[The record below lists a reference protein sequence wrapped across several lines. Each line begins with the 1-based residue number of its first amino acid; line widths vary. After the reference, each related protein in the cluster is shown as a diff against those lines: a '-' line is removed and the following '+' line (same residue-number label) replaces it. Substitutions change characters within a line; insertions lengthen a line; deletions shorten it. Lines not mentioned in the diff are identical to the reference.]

1 MCSFHFNKINGGENP
16 MRRMIHWTLLLALF
30 VLPVL
35 AGCESQK
42 LKDENAKLKQ
52 QVESISKERDAIK
65 AKVDEMTKTE
75 TELKQKVGDLAAK
88 NQELNK
94 KLAAMEKKASA

>member
-1 MCSFHFNKINGGENP
+1 
-16 MRRMIHWTLLLALF
+16 MRRTIHWFLLLALF

-52 QVESISKERDAIK
+52 QVEAISKERDDVK
-65 AKVDEMTKTE
+65 AKADELAKSE
-75 TELKQKVGDLAAK
+75 GELKQKVDTLTAK
-88 NQELNK
+88 NNELSK
-94 KLAAMEKKASA
+94 KVAALEKKISAKKPATKKKK

>member
-1 MCSFHFNKINGGENP
+1 
-16 MRRMIHWTLLLALF
+16 MRRMIQWTLLLALF

-42 LKDENAKLKQ
+42 LKDENTKLKQ

-65 AKVDEMTKTE
+65 AKVDEMAKSE
-75 TELKQKVGDLAAK
+75 GELKQKVDELTAK
-88 NQELNK
+88 NYEMSK
-94 KLAAMEKKASA
+94 KLASLEKKAPAKKPATTTKKKK

>member
-1 MCSFHFNKINGGENP
+1 

-30 VLPVL
+30 VLPIL

-52 QVESISKERDAIK
+52 QVESTSKERDAIK
-65 AKVDEMTKTE
+65 AKVDEMTKSE
-75 TELKQKVGDLAAK
+75 GELKHKVDELTAK
-88 NQELNK
+88 NEDLSKKLASLNK
-94 KLAAMEKKASA
+94 KAPAKKPAATTKTTKKKK

>member
-1 MCSFHFNKINGGENP
+1 
-16 MRRMIHWTLLLALF
+16 MRRMIHWSLMLALF

-65 AKVDEMTKTE
+65 AKVDELTKSE
-75 TELKQKVGDLAAK
+75 SELKQKVDELTAK
-88 NQELNK
+88 NNELSK
-94 KLAAMEKKASA
+94 KLAALEKKAPAKKPTAKTKKK